1 LKKLSVNKI
10 YNKDCIIGMKTIPD
24 EKIDLVVTDPPFAI
38 NFNAIKANY
47 NRTAS
52 RVLSGYNEIKVEDY
66 YDFTNAWMQEVYRF
80 LKKSGSMYV
89 FSGLN
94 NL

>member
-10 YNKDCIIGMKTIPD
+10 YNKDCIIGMKAIPD

-38 NFNAIKANY
+38 NFKAKKANY

-52 RVLSGYNEIKVEDY
+52 RVLPVTMRSK
-66 YDFTNAWMQEVYRF
+66 
-80 LKKSGSMYV
+80 LKTTMILQMLGCRKYIE
-89 FSGLN
+89 F
-94 NL
+94 